1 MYTFQT
7 PEGRAGWDQ
16 IQGMTE
22 SVHAELEQMFWQN
35 AKLDALVHGVG
46 RTVHSASGGDE
57 KVRLDAQKR
66 ECQAQMTFHA
76 GRSLEVAMQIVY
88 ACGADRIM
96 GRVYK
101 GIDEKVLQ
109 NDRKSHNL
117 SKLYRR
123 IIGDLAGRNM
133 SDAFEEVYQLALH
146 KGVTDLCIDDELHG
160 SYLLG
165 DDHPFVVCNMRSVI
179 DGAEMTHDHA
189 DEGHSLSSGEKE
201 ISQFD
206 QLSLRTFEEFLRKA
220 DSVYYLD
227 VTHDKR
233 RNMGWARY
241 SARDHEYG
249 RPYVVAGI
257 GFFARLVKEV
267 IGLSNQQW
275 TWHTDFRN
283 RWHQRRQ
290 YKIGNIVEAHLKQS
304 YQDVPELPDMKTV
317 EQMEAFLQLGHDGK
331 SFRKPETYKLLHK
344 KLLV

>member
-7 PEGRAGWDQ
+7 PKGRAGWDQ
-16 IQGMTE
+16 VQGMTE
-22 SVHAELEQMFWQN
+22 SVHAELEQMFWQH

-88 ACGADRIM
+88 ACGTDRIM

-101 GIDEKVLQ
+101 GIDKKVL
-109 NDRKSHNL
+109 DKDLKSHNL
-117 SKLYRR
+117 SELYRR
-123 IIGDLAGRNM
+123 IIGDLTGRNI
-133 SDAFEEVYQLALH
+133 SDAFEEVYQVALH
-146 KGVTDLCIDDELHG
+146 KGVTDLRIDDELHG

-165 DDHPFVVCNMRSVI
+165 DDQPFVVCNTRSVV
-179 DGAEMTHDHA
+179 DGAEMTLDHA
-189 DEGHSLSSGEKE
+189 DEGLSLSSGKKE
-201 ISQFD
+201 ISQFN
-206 QLSLRTFEEFLRKA
+206 QLPFGTFEEFLKKA

-227 VTHDKR
+227 VTRDRR
-233 RNMGWARY
+233 RNMGWTRY

-257 GFFARLVKEV
+257 GFFARLVKGV
-267 IGLSNQQW
+267 IELSNQLW
-275 TWHTDFRN
+275 TWHPDFR
-283 RWHQRRQ
+283 RRQLERRQ
-290 YKIGNIVEAHLKQS
+290 YKIGNIVEGNLEQS
-304 YQDVPELPDMKTV
+304 YQCVPELPDMKTI
-317 EQMEAFLQLGHDGK
+317 EQMETFFQFAHDGK

-344 KLLV
+344 KLLI